1 MNPLFLGPLVDLVG
15 KISDKVWPDPAKK
28 IEAQTALLQMQQS
41 GELAMLE
48 KLGQSDNAQVEVNKI
63 EAASDSSFKS
73 GWRPALGWVCVA
85 GFSYQLLA
93 RPFLLGAGYT
103 GFPDLDM
110 PTLSALTFGM
120 LGLAGYRTIERIKK

>member
-48 KLGQSDNAQVEVNKI
+48 KLGQSDSAQVEVNKI
-63 EAASDSSFKS
+63 EAASDSSQRNPYAFADVAVAYPLS
-73 GWRPALGWVCVA
+73 DLPAGGV
-85 GFSYQLLA
+85 
-93 RPFLLGAGYT
+93 
-103 GFPDLDM
+103 
-110 PTLSALTFGM
+110 
-120 LGLAGYRTIERIKK
+120 

>member
-110 PTLSALTFGM
+110 NTLASLTFGM